1 MLKAMGTCSAKEL
14 RDTKGLYPDAKVSS
28 KRQDAIIL
36 QRPTTMRM
44 SVKAWCAVPE
54 NLRQR
59 DTEKHAKKAS
69 RPGGH
74 LREASPAHAQVF
86 AAKLPNGQL
95 IKLDGH
101 TRALLWELGELEAP
115 EQVLVT
121 VISVRDMEHA
131 KELYNHFDNAQAM
144 ETTQDKLS
152 GALHEHGIVLQ
163 SGCFLKLY
171 ASSLMEA
178 HRLLFPGKSADLYEV
193 AGVWKPVLEAL
204 DGCGYG
210 RVLAAVQTG
219 LLLSVVRYAGLR
231 EAPMMESFWTE
242 FFLGAKSGTAG
253 RWLPAETLRYVLEM
267 ERVRGAGSAATERW
281 IRYTLA
287 ALDQHIAR
295 KTYRGK
301 VSPNGPADVGDR
313 GTIQEWV
320 EPARERLAVMSMED
334 IATMIRCPHV

>member
-1 MLKAMGTCSAKEL
+1 MLKAIGTRKQL
-14 RDTKGLYPDAKVSS
+14 HTTNGVHYDAKVSS
-28 KRQDAIIL
+28 GHQYAPIL

-59 DTEKHAKKAS
+59 NTEKHAKKAT

-74 LREASPAHAQVF
+74 LRVASPAHAQVF
-86 AAKLPNGQL
+86 AAKLPDGRL

-101 TRALLWELGELEAP
+101 TRALLWELGELDAP

-121 VISVRDMEHA
+121 VIPVRDMEHA

-152 GALHEHGIVLQ
+152 GALHEHGVVLR

-178 HRLLFPGKSADLYEV
+178 HRLLFPGKSANLYDV
-193 AGVWKPVLEAL
+193 TGVWKPVLEAL
-204 DGCGYG
+204 DICGYG
-210 RVLAAVQTG
+210 RVLAAVQTAM
-219 LLLSVVRYAGLR
+219 LLSAVRYAGLR
-231 EAPMMESFWTE
+231 EAPMVESFWTE

-253 RWLPAETLRYVLEM
+253 RWLPAEALRYVLEM
-267 ERVRGAGSAATERW
+267 EKVRGAGNAATERW

-301 VSPNGPADVGDR
+301 VSPSGPVDVGDR
-313 GTIQEWV
+313 STIQEWV
-320 EPARERLAVMSMED
+320 KPAYERLAVMSMEN
-334 IATMIRCPHV
+334 IADLIRCPHV